1 MRTLHDLL
9 ADIDRELAAADTIP
23 TDAPA
28 AVAAFLR
35 ELLTRHTRTLTT
47 PSGLPFHVVPANAI
61 RRELSRL
68 TTATQPSTGR
78 EERNGRAC
86 HIGCRHIDCDDRPF

>member
-1 MRTLHDLL
+1 MRTFDALL
-9 ADIDRELAAADTIP
+9 ADIDREIAADTIP

-28 AVAAFLR
+28 PVAAYLR
-35 ELLTRHTRTLTT
+35 ALLDRHAQWATSQDGTVTE
-47 PSGLPFHVVPANAI
+47 VIPADAI

-68 TTATQPSTGR
+68 TIATQPTTGR

-86 HIGCRHIDCDDRPF
+86 HIGCRHIDCDDRLF

>member
-9 ADIDRELAAADTIP
+9 ADIDSEIAADTIP

-28 AVAAFLR
+28 PVAAYLR
-35 ELLTRHTRTLTT
+35 ALLDRYAQWAAGQDGTATE
-47 PSGLPFHVVPANAI
+47 VIPADAI
-61 RRELSRL
+61 RRELCRL